1 MGGKHSHARAHQPTP
16 APTYDPT
23 RMHFKKPSSA
33 PTNSPGRLPT
43 LKPAKSDVPT
53 PAPTHGPT
61 RLPTPTPLRLRFLF
75 KTLLLLSY
83 RRYLF
88 LEGARGMGF

>member
-1 MGGKHSHARAHQPTP
+1 
-16 APTYDPT
+16 
-23 RMHFKKPSSA
+23 MHFKKPSSA
-33 PTNSPGRLPT
+33 PTNSPGRLPA
-43 LKPAKSDVPT
+43 LKLAKPDEPT
-53 PAPTHGPT
+53 PTPTHGPT

-88 LEGARGMGF
+88 LEDARGMGF